1 MGPSDFSLHPPQL
14 SSMYDTCEQ
23 VSISIIFISGKSLH
37 SNNIRHKSY
46 STQTLCVARTQ
57 KSQQESKIIVTLGP
71 QLSTGRE
78 EKSSMTPQAGGQL
91 CKGEHLSS
99 SSISIAIGCT
109 TASRVYNKVSGKYPH
124 WFHSPANDNGFYT
137 YKTHRWKDYLSAMR
151 AYPWPLGCSRRRL

>member
-1 MGPSDFSLHPPQL
+1 MILASKSVYQSFSFQGK
-14 SSMYDTCEQ
+14 
-23 VSISIIFISGKSLH
+23 VSIATTFAINHTLHKRCVSLVLKRA
-37 SNNIRHKSY
+37 NKK
-46 STQTLCVARTQ
+46 V
-57 KSQQESKIIVTLGP
+57 KIIVTLGP
-71 QLSTGRE
+71 QLATARE

-137 YKTHRWKDYLSAMR
+137 YKTHRWKDYLSAKR